1 MSFEVIPAIDL
12 RGGKCVRL
20 FQGDYERETVYG
32 EDPAAMALHWQQ
44 LGAKR
49 LHVIDLDGARSGKQ
63 ANAAAVREIVKAV
76 SIPIQL
82 GGGVRDLDVVSHWL
96 NHDVDRVFLG
106 TVAVT
111 NHDLV
116 RVACKRFAGH
126 IGAAADAR
134 DGLIAVRGWEESS
147 PEAVADFS
155 RRLLLSGASAL
166 SYTNIALDGTLLGP
180 DFEGMTRL
188 LDEFGETEAQILLSG
203 GVASLED
210 IVAASK
216 VPGLGGIIVGRAL
229 YEGTVDL
236 AAALSAV
243 EVAIKGV

>member
-1 MSFEVIPAIDL
+1 VGFEVIPAIDL

-20 FQGDYERETVYG
+20 FQGDYAQETIYG
-32 EDPAAMALHWQQ
+32 EDPVAMALHWQQ

-49 LHVIDLDGARSGKQ
+49 LHVVDLDGARSGRQ
-63 ANAAAVREIVKAV
+63 ANAAAVRAIVGAV

-96 NHDVDRVFLG
+96 SHGVDRVFLG

-116 RVACKRFAGH
+116 RAACRRFPGR
-126 IGAAADAR
+126 IGAGADAR
-134 DGLIAVRGWEESS
+134 DGQIAVRGWEESS
-147 PEAVADFS
+147 GETLVDFS
-155 RRLLLSGASAL
+155 KRLLSAGAAAL

-180 DFEGMTRL
+180 DIDGITRL
-188 LDEFGETEAQILLSG
+188 LGEIGETEAQIILSG
-203 GVASLED
+203 GVSSVED
-210 IVAASK
+210 IVASSK
-216 VPGLGGIIVGRAL
+216 VAGLGGVIVGRAL

-236 AAALSAV
+236 TAALAAIE
-243 EVAIKGV
+243 EV

>member
-1 MSFEVIPAIDL
+1 MGFEVIPAIDL

-20 FQGDYERETVYG
+20 FQGDYGRETVYG
-32 EDPAAMALHWQQ
+32 DDPAAMALHWQQ
-44 LGAKR
+44 LGAQR
-49 LHVIDLDGARSGKQ
+49 LHVVDLDGARSGRQ
-63 ANAAAVREIVKAV
+63 ANATAVRAIVNAV
-76 SIPIQL
+76 TIPVQL

-96 NHDVDRVFLG
+96 KHDVDRVFLG

-116 RVACKRFAGH
+116 RVACRRFAGH

-134 DGLIAVRGWEESS
+134 DGNIAVRGWEESS
-147 PEAVADFS
+147 GETLVDFS
-155 RRLLLSGASAL
+155 RRLLSAGASAL

-180 DFEGMTRL
+180 DIEGMTGL
-188 LDEFGETEAQILLSG
+188 LEEIGETEAQVILSG

-216 VPGLGGIIVGRAL
+216 VPGLGGVIVGRAL
-229 YEGTVDL
+229 YEETVDL
-236 AAALSAV
+236 AAALA
-243 EVAIKGV
+243 AIDS